1 MSELTQAD
9 IREQHSRMLAEINE
23 RESDPDFV
31 EEVEDF
37 IDEVREAGKQ
47 TPRPADR
54 YALRT
59 IASFWAG
66 WVYDHSEKGVYPNA
80 ELYPSELPVPFE
92 LPSWAVPVGIGVGAT
107 ALFIALLVLA
117 LNTLAGPSVGP
128 FTNVIAAPPT
138 GTIAPEEEAAET
150 SLPLTREAMSATPPG
165 AEETPAIVQG
175 PVQEPLPALT
185 ITSPGFDEQV
195 RPVQVV
201 RGTFANLVPGSTIYV
216 LLEQDG
222 VLRPASGGFAVP
234 TEGEGEWSL
243 EVTFGQ
249 GDDLPQAARYTIYPV
264 VAINDE
270 QRQLI
275 EKAPPDGWSELPT
288 GVLPFPSGVRVTRG
302 AFQLVEG
309 LAVVY
314 SEYDVSQKNYDLW
327 LTWED
332 RRGRQVYRL
341 TETPEFDEFE
351 PAISPDGGRILYTV
365 LPIVEEPDALRQGSV
380 WLMNSDGSNSR
391 QLVGGAEIDA
401 RWPAWSPDAACGCF
415 LYVQGESFV
424 ASHHVMLYTLGAPQA
439 TQQLTSLPADHRS
452 PGWLDGKTILF
463 TRTTQRDEE
472 YVWQVFALG
481 LGDGEGD
488 AKMVIPDDL
497 PFPPSRLP
505 QVVPSPDGA
514 RVAFTGLSPELPPDS
529 TDYDIFVLRLGD
541 EAANAKQITFE
552 NEGPDEWPTWAPDGR
567 QIVYSSRRLG
577 QEALDLYTISPTGV
591 DPRPLFALPAVGERV
606 QPDVGEVQV
615 YLPLEE
621 AVAE

>member
-1 MSELTQAD
+1 MSELKQTD
-9 IREQHSRMLAEINE
+9 IREQHSRMLAEIKE
-23 RESDPDFV
+23 RESDPDFI

-37 IDEVREAGKQ
+37 IEEVREAGKQ

-54 YALRT
+54 NALRT

-66 WVYDHSEKGVYPNA
+66 WVYDHSDKGVYPNA
-80 ELYPSELPVPFE
+80 ELYPSEVPVPFE
-92 LPSWAVPVGIGVGAT
+92 LPPWAVPVGVGVGAT
-107 ALFIALLVLA
+107 ALFTVLVLA
-117 LNTLAGPSVGP
+117 LSRLTAPFAAVSPGATETGLA
-128 FTNVIAAPPT
+128 T
-138 GTIAPEEEAAET
+138 GAPEEEAAET
-150 SLPLTREAMSATPPG
+150 PLPSTGEAMPATPPG
-165 AEETPAIVQG
+165 VEETPAIIQG

-185 ITSPGFDEQV
+185 ITSPGFDAQV

-234 TEGEGEWSL
+234 TEGAGEWSL

-249 GDDLPQAARYTIYPV
+249 GDELLQAARYTIYPV

-275 EKAPPDGWSELPT
+275 EKAPPDGWAELPAS
-288 GVLPFPSGVRVTRG
+288 VLPFPSGVRVTRG

-314 SEYDVSQKNYDLW
+314 SEYDIRQENYDLW
-327 LTWED
+327 LTWES
-332 RRGRQVYRL
+332 REGRQVYRL

-351 PAISPDGGRILYTV
+351 PAISPDGSRILYTAV
-365 LPIVEEPDALRQGSV
+365 PIVEEPDALRQGSV

-391 QLVGGAEIDA
+391 QLVGGDNTDA
-401 RWPAWSPDAACGCF
+401 RSPAWSPDAACGCF
-415 LYVQGESFV
+415 LYVQGDSFV

-452 PGWLDGKTILF
+452 PAWLDGKTVLF
-463 TRTTQRDEE
+463 TRAVQDGM
-472 YVWQVFALG
+472 WQTFTMDLEA
-481 LGDGEGD
+481 GEG
-488 AKMVIPDDL
+488 AAETASPDGL

-505 QVVPSPDGA
+505 QVAPSPDGA
-514 RVAFTGLSPELPPDS
+514 RVAFAGLSPELPPDS
-529 TDYDIFVLRLGD
+529 TDYDIFVLRLGG
-541 EAANAKQITFE
+541 EADSAKPITFE

-567 QIVYSSRRLG
+567 QIVYSSRRIG
-577 QEALDLYTISPTGV
+577 QEALDLYTISPTGA
-591 DPRPLFALPAVGERV
+591 DPRPLFALPAIGERV
-606 QPDVGEVQV
+606 QPDVGNVRV

-621 AVAE
+621 AVAAE